1 MEKSSAGGAAFHTPT
16 GRKGHA
22 RDLAPDMPLRTK
34 LGAMDEWLQRARARV
49 AAAAG
54 DDTAVYDLSA
64 EEIAEILELARIAAH
79 ESGERTNAPLL
90 CYLVGLAHGR
100 HGGDL
105 ADLVDA
111 TIGSSA

>member
-1 MEKSSAGGAAFHTPT
+1 MDGWLEE
-16 GRKGHA
+16 A
-22 RDLAPDMPLRTK
+22 RDKLAEAVDEEPTAYDLTRVD
-34 LGAMDEWLQRARARV
+34 MDEL
-49 AAAAG
+49 
-54 DDTAVYDLSA
+54 
-64 EEIAEILELARIAAH
+64 LELARIAAH

-111 TIGSSA
+111 TVGTSP